1 MSESYVYIDAPSLDN
16 SDQSKFLL
24 DTDLQIVQAGDES
37 KGSVAKF
44 PLYEKFL
51 STEWNTALSYNSL
64 ARTEIRPGIW
74 AARGE
79 NVENGG
85 DYCKGNVA
93 KVYSRIFSLGRLLKL
108 KFRFY
113 NKDEI
118 NVENRNSDTH
128 PSQVAN
134 YEAYVPR
141 VAVFESLSKEDGTID
156 KDKFKFVS
164 YASYESQDEDGGTYA
179 LEKEVY
185 ITGKALTSL
194 NYSFVFIFLTANHSA
209 PEFVIGNTYSHLNL
223 REEGLGNDN
232 VNSDDYVGL
241 RSVPRGSLDNMS
253 YICGTHNTNNG
264 IGSGQNRL
272 LDFDFLI
279 NVDLINEYIGEN
291 SDNHHLNI
299 SDVIELNKLRYSGP
313 LFPDL
318 SVYKRKNTAAGYGN
332 ADNTDFAVY
341 LSDYSLSRGNAISLK
356 NKIISAI
363 QIPFKYSTVAS
374 DYENSAMISY
384 QFDTGSGG
392 ILHSNRQI
400 FIAQGKEDGS
410 LPTEEDWICSDN
422 IIAYSYF
429 QDNMIYQ
436 CTYNNGKGIKYNGYG
451 LYFRAARPTEDNSGF
466 NNFGIHYYESLG
478 DDSKYA
484 YSPDDIIRSTRNSEG
499 YNATAHI
506 DVIFDYKTR
515 KDWFDYIENK
525 TSNLTS
531 SGGNSSIFVNSIS
544 LGDWRIAVNA
554 DGNLEIYH
562 ISATEDKDKSIFY
575 IPTSN

>member
-24 DTDLQIVQAGDES
+24 NTDLQIVQAGDES

-51 STEWNTALSYNSL
+51 NSEWNTALSYNSL
-64 ARTEIRPGIW
+64 SRTTFKPGIW
-74 AARGE
+74 SSKNETGE
-79 NVENGG
+79 TGG
-85 DYCKGNVA
+85 DYCKGNVV
-93 KVYSRIFSLGRLLKL
+93 KVYSKIFSLGRLLKL
-108 KFRFY
+108 KFRFF
-113 NKDEI
+113 NKNEI
-118 NVENRNSDTH
+118 TVENRNSETH
-128 PSQVAN
+128 PAQVAD
-134 YEAYVPR
+134 YGTYVPR
-141 VAVFESLSKEDGTID
+141 IAVFESLIKDDGSID
-156 KDKFKFVS
+156 KDKFKFIS
-164 YASYESQDEDGGTYA
+164 YATFESQDSDGGTYV
-179 LEKEVY
+179 LDKEVY
-185 ITGKALTSL
+185 ITGKSLTSL
-194 NYSFVFIFLTANHSA
+194 NYSFVFIFLTSGHSA
-209 PEFVIGNTYSHLNL
+209 PEFIIGNTYTHLNL
-223 REEGLGNDN
+223 RQEGLGSDDT
-232 VNSDDYVGL
+232 NSADYVGL
-241 RSVPRGSLDNMS
+241 RSVPRGSLDNVS
-253 YICGTHNTNNG
+253 YICGTHNTTNG
-264 IGSGQNRL
+264 KASGQPRL

-279 NVDLINEYIGEN
+279 DIDLIDEYIGEN
-291 SDNHHLNI
+291 SANHHLDI
-299 SDVIELNKLRYSGP
+299 LDVVELNKIRYSAP

-318 SVYKRKNTAAGYGN
+318 SVYKRKNTAAGYSDSN
-332 ADNTDFAVY
+332 NTDFAVY

-363 QIPFKYSTVAS
+363 QIPFQYSTDGS
-374 DYENSAMISY
+374 DYENSAMISN

-392 ILHSNRQI
+392 IVHSNRQI
-400 FIAQGKEDGS
+400 YIAQGKEDGS

-451 LYFRAARPTEDNSGF
+451 LYFKAARPAGDNSGA
-466 NNFGIHYYESLG
+466 NNFGIHYYEKLE
-478 DDSKYA
+478 DNSKYA
-484 YSPDDIIRSTRNSEG
+484 YSPDDIIRSTRVPDG

-525 TSNLTS
+525 TANLTS
-531 SGGNSSIFVNSIS
+531 SGGNNSIFVNSIS

-554 DGNLEIYH
+554 EGNLEIYH

>member
-24 DTDLQIVQAGDES
+24 NTDLQIVQAGDES

-51 STEWNTALSYNSL
+51 NSEWNTALSYNSL
-64 ARTEIRPGIW
+64 GRTSFKPGIW
-74 AARGE
+74 SSKNETGE
-79 NVENGG
+79 TGG
-85 DYCKGNVA
+85 DYCKGNVV
-93 KVYSRIFSLGRLLKL
+93 KVYSKIFSLGRLLKL
-108 KFRFY
+108 KFRFF
-113 NKDEI
+113 NKNEI
-118 NVENRNSDTH
+118 TVENRNSETH
-128 PSQVAN
+128 PTQVAD
-134 YEAYVPR
+134 YGTYVPR
-141 VAVFESLSKEDGTID
+141 IAVFESLIKDDGSID
-156 KDKFKFVS
+156 KDRFKFIS
-164 YASYESQDEDGGTYA
+164 YATFESQDSDGGTYV
-179 LEKEVY
+179 LDKEVY
-185 ITGKALTSL
+185 ITGKSLTSL
-194 NYSFVFIFLTANHSA
+194 NYSFVFIFLTAGHSA
-209 PEFVIGNTYSHLNL
+209 PEFVIGNTYTHLNL
-223 REEGLGNDN
+223 RQEGLGSDDS
-232 VNSDDYVGL
+232 NSADYVGL
-241 RSVPRGSLDNMS
+241 RSVPRGSLDNVS
-253 YICGTHNTNNG
+253 YICGTHNTTNG
-264 IGSGQNRL
+264 KASGQPRL

-279 NVDLINEYIGEN
+279 DIDLIDEYIGEN
-291 SDNHHLNI
+291 SANHHLDI
-299 SDVIELNKLRYSGP
+299 LDVVELNKIRYSAP

-318 SVYKRKNTAAGYGN
+318 SVYKRKNTAAGYSDAN
-332 ADNTDFAVY
+332 NNDFAVY

-356 NKIISAI
+356 NKIISVI
-363 QIPFKYSTVAS
+363 QIPFKYSTDGS
-374 DYENSAMISY
+374 DYENSAMISN

-392 ILHSNRQI
+392 IVHSNRQI

-451 LYFRAARPTEDNSGF
+451 LYFKAARPAEDNSGA
-466 NNFGIHYYESLG
+466 NNFGIHYYERLS
-478 DDSKYA
+478 DNSKYA
-484 YSPDDIIRSTRNSEG
+484 YSPDDIIRSTRDSDG

-525 TSNLTS
+525 TANLTS
-531 SGGNSSIFVNSIS
+531 SGGNNSIFVNSIS

-554 DGNLEIYH
+554 EGNLEIYH